1 MTETNL
7 SDNAPHEYEVL
18 DKYNREYEEIAQMDL
33 TKCPAYVP
41 TIHTK
46 TRCPT
51 AGNLTQY

>member
-1 MTETNL
+1 MTWMNL

-18 DKYNREYEEIAQMDL
+18 DMYNREYEEIAQIDL

-46 TRCPT
+46 T
-51 AGNLTQY
+51 